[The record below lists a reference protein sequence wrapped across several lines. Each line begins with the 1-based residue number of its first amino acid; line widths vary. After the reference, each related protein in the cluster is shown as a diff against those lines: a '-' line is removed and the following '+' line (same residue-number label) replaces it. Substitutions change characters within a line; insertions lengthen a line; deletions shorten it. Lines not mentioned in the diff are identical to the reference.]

1 MSKQWKKIKLW
12 LKMLILLPAAYI
24 SAIRVR
30 KKDFTLRY
38 EVARI
43 WAFTVL
49 RLTKTRLKIE
59 GIENL
64 PKTGGNLLISNH
76 QGSLDAFIMFAA
88 LDVPFTAVGKVEG
101 KKIPILGK
109 WYTVME
115 MIYFDRNN
123 VKDSLRMVKEA
134 AQQLT
139 NGRNILI
146 FPEGTRSK
154 SAELGEFKA
163 GALKPAF
170 IAQKPIIPIALID
183 AYKVLDAPG
192 GHRFT
197 VIARIGKAL
206 PYEEFAT
213 LNTQETLAIVKD
225 RIAMMMEKKEG

>member
-12 LKMLILLPAAYI
+12 FKFAFLLPTAYI

-30 KKDFTLRY
+30 KKDFGLRF

-49 RLTKTRLKIE
+49 RMTNTKLKVE
-59 GIENL
+59 GLENL
-64 PKTGGNLLISNH
+64 PKQGGHLLVGNH
-76 QGSLDAFIMFAA
+76 QGSLDAFVMFGA
-88 LDVPFTAVGKVEG
+88 LDIPFTAVGKIQG
-101 KKIPILGK
+101 KKIPVLGK
-109 WYTVME
+109 WYTVMD
-115 MIYFDRNN
+115 MIYFERDS

-134 AQQLT
+134 AEYLT
-139 NGRNILI
+139 KGRNILI

-163 GALKPAF
+163 GALKPAY

-197 VIARIGKAL
+197 VTVKIGKAI
-206 PYEEFAT
+206 PFEEFGS
-213 LNTQETLAIVKD
+213 LNTQETMTIVKEK
-225 RIAMMMEKKEG
+225 ISQMMAKKEG